1 MLLAARPA
9 ERLSPYISGREHGRA
24 PATERPRS
32 LHKCLTGA
40 QRPHSGGLP
49 LGRVHAAVDR
59 IHRHGQMSRSG
70 GALCASVLGVTTAVL
85 TEPDLAPRD
94 ELLAELG
101 PFLSLLGVLRQG
113 APVDDARSRL
123 VEAAADVWSRPGFD
137 TFLSRPRLG
146 FEPFDYQLQAA
157 QTVLR
162 RMRGRA
168 ILADEVGLGKTI
180 EAGLVLSELRMR
192 GLADR
197 SLVVVPAGLTR
208 QWQEELERKFALPT
222 IITASGGRD
231 EVAYRHEPVVI
242 ASLATARRDPLAAAL
257 TRQPWDIVIMDE
269 AHRLRNAR
277 SASGRLARGLS
288 ARYLLL
294 LTATPVENRLQDL
307 YELVSLVAPG
317 LLGTPAQFRAE
328 HGAGAPA
335 APRNVAGLRTRTRE
349 VMVRH
354 RRSEVSLMLPQRLAE
369 TVLVAP
375 SVPEAA
381 LYADIAARIR
391 QEARG
396 AAQSRRLT
404 LRSLAR
410 QAGSSPAAA
419 APTLAKVGWP
429 DLARRAASITDSSKP
444 TELAARLRRAAG
456 EKVLVFTA
464 FRQTQEALARELRAH
479 DIPFAVYHG
488 SLARADKEKAIGAFR
503 DDVPV
508 LLSTESAGEG
518 RNLQFCHVMVNVDL
532 PWNPMQIEQR
542 LGRLHR
548 VGQDHDVLLTNLVAR
563 GTIEQRI
570 LHVLEAKINL
580 FELVVG
586 ELDMILGK
594 VDDDFDFESS
604 VFDAYVGARDD
615 EEFVE
620 RLAQLGEDLARARTE
635 YLRDRA
641 NADELIGPK
650 Q

>member
-1 MLLAARPA
+1 
-9 ERLSPYISGREHGRA
+9 
-24 PATERPRS
+24 
-32 LHKCLTGA
+32 
-40 QRPHSGGLP
+40 
-49 LGRVHAAVDR
+49 
-59 IHRHGQMSRSG
+59 
-70 GALCASVLGVTTAVL
+70 VTTAAL
-85 TEPDLAPRD
+85 TEPDLAPAD
-94 ELLAELG
+94 YLLTELG
-101 PFLSLLGVLRQG
+101 PYLSLLGVLRRG
-113 APVDDARSRL
+113 TPVDDARSSL

-137 TFLSRPRLG
+137 TFLSQPRLG
-146 FEPFDYQLQAA
+146 FEPFDYQLQTA

-231 EVAYRHEPVVI
+231 DIPGRHQPVVI
-242 ASLATARRDPLAAAL
+242 ASLATARREPLAATL
-257 TRQPWDIVIMDE
+257 TRRPWDIVIMDE

-317 LLGTPAQFRAE
+317 LLGTLVQFRAE

-335 APRNVAGLRTRTRE
+335 VPRNVAGLRTRTRE

-375 SVPEAA
+375 SAPEAA
-381 LYADIAARIR
+381 LYADVAARIR
-391 QEARG
+391 QEAQG
-396 AAQSRRLT
+396 AAQSRRLA

-429 DLARRAASITDSSKP
+429 DLARRAASITDSSKAA
-444 TELAARLRRAAG
+444 ELAARLRRAVG

-479 DIPFAVYHG
+479 EIPFAVYHG
-488 SLARADKEKAIGAFR
+488 SLARAGKENAIGAFR

-586 ELDMILGK
+586 ELDMILGR

-615 EEFVE
+615 EEFAG
-620 RLAQLGEDLARARTE
+620 RLAQIGEDLARARTE
-635 YLRDRA
+635 YLRDRT
-641 NADELIGPK
+641 NADELIGP
-650 Q
+650 QQ